1 MDHINTDILI
11 IGSGIAGLYC
21 ALSCPKHLSV
31 TIVTKS
37 RLQGGNSYY
46 AQGGIA
52 MAVAKEDNAEMH
64 KQDTLKTG
72 CRLSDEAAV
81 DILVSEGPVLLEH
94 LLELGVPFTRL
105 TSGGLELLKEGAH
118 SRRRVLHIQDETG
131 RFLEQNLIHHVRRQ
145 NNITVLENHH
155 LSSLMIQDGVCLGA
169 YILSEKER
177 ILCIQAQ
184 STVLATGGASAVYA
198 KSTNWSGA
206 IGDGVV
212 AAFDAGADVRDMEF
226 IQFHPTAVDFGRGKR
241 RYFLIS
247 ESVRGEGAFVVDE
260 TGNRFLFDYDSR
272 GELASRD
279 EVARALASHAAK
291 GHAIFLD
298 CRPIGPQFPVRFPGI
313 YTTCLEKG
321 LDATVDLIPIGPVAH
336 YMIGGI
342 STTPEGQTSIPS
354 LYACGEVASTGI
366 HGANRLA
373 SNSLLECLVFGHRV
387 ARDIADQPLIKKA
400 FKKTVVP
407 VISDISTLGRTAR
420 QAKRIKQMMYE
431 QVGIVREEQSLIKT
445 LSYIEATLAPF
456 NTLKATI
463 LSLNAANIRNQLM
476 VSRLIVQAALSRK
489 ESRGTHFRSDY
500 SETNADL
507 DYIHTL
513 SAKPVVQ

>member
-1 MDHINTDILI
+1 MEHIKTDILI

-52 MAVAKEDNAEMH
+52 MAVAKEDNVEMH

-145 NNITVLENHH
+145 NNVTVLENHH
-155 LSSLMIQDGVCLGA
+155 LSSLMIQEGICRGA
-169 YILSEKER
+169 YILSENEH
-177 ILCIQAQ
+177 ITCVQAH
-184 STVLATGGASAVYA
+184 STVLATGGASAVYS

-212 AAFDAGADVRDMEF
+212 AAFDAGAEVRDMEF
-226 IQFHPTAVDFGRGKR
+226 IQFHPTAIDFGRGKR

-247 ESVRGEGAFVVDE
+247 ESVRGEGAHVVDE
-260 TGNRFLFDYDSR
+260 TAARFLFDYDPR

-279 EVARALASHAAK
+279 EVARALASHVAK
-291 GHAIFLD
+291 GHTIFLD

-313 YTTCLEKG
+313 YTTCLDKG
-321 LDATVDLIPIGPVAH
+321 LDATKDLIPVGPVAH

-342 STTPEGQTSIPS
+342 TTTPEGQTTLPS

-387 ARDIADQPLIKKA
+387 ARDIADQKTESKVFRKTAIPLI
-400 FKKTVVP
+400 TDVP
-407 VISDISTLGRTAR
+407 TQGRTAR
-420 QAKRIKQMMYE
+420 QSKRIKQMMYE
-431 QVGIVREEQSLIKT
+431 QVGIVREEKTLIKT
-445 LSYIEATLAPF
+445 LEYINMTLAPF
-456 NTLKATI
+456 ETVRTTI
-463 LSLNAANIRNQLM
+463 LSLNAANLRNQLM
-476 VSRLIVQAALSRK
+476 VSRLIVQAALLRK

-500 SETNADL
+500 PETNPAL
-507 DYIHTL
+507 DYVHTL
-513 SAKPVVQ
+513 SEKQAVQ